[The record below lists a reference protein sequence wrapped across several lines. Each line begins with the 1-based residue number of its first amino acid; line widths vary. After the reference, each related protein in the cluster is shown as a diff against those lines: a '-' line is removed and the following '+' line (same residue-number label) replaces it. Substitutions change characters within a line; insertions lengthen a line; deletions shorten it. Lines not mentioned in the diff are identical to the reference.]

1 MGKQQ
6 SLEPTGLIF
15 YHLMGCRR
23 AKITS
28 RCNTLKNPTSGMNQ
42 STELLLV
49 ILANITFLISGISG
63 MGSLNKIKA
72 KAGGMMEQWLC
83 FY

>member
-1 MGKQQ
+1 M
-6 SLEPTGLIF
+6 SLGLTGLIL
-15 YHLMGCRR
+15 YHLMACRR

-28 RCNTLKNPTSGMNQ
+28 RCNALKNPTFGMNQ
-42 STELLLV
+42 STELPLV
-49 ILANITFLISGISG
+49 ILATITFLISG

-72 KAGGMMEQWLC
+72 KASGMMEQWLR